1 MVERIGLLTNRTNWA
16 KIQRDRVVSSYWEGI
31 KMEENYNQNYNQGDQ
46 PKKGA
51 ATASMVLGI
60 IGVVFWF
67 FGYGALV
74 SVVLGIIGLV
84 LAGSA
89 KKAGNVSGVRTAGFV
104 LSLISL
110 IGGAIF
116 FVACVACAGAIGA
129 IGAIGSTSG
138 Y

>member
-1 MVERIGLLTNRTNWA
+1 M
-16 KIQRDRVVSSYWEGI
+16 D
-31 KMEENYNQNYNQGDQ
+31 ENHNQNYDLNSNQGNQ
-46 PKKGA
+46 PGSGA

-74 SVVLGIIGLV
+74 SVVLGIIGLI
-84 LAGSA
+84 LAGNA
-89 KKAGNVSGVRTAGFV
+89 KKAGNVSGVRTAGFI

-116 FVACVACAGAIGA
+116 FVACVACVGALGTMGA
-129 IGAIGSTSG
+129 MSG